1 MKVWLVMKE
10 DDRYHVTSW
19 VICSIHSSKESAEE
33 AMKVCKAKN
42 TYYDYDVEEH
52 EVLP

>member
-19 VICSIHSSKESAEE
+19 VICSVHSSKESAEE
-33 AMKVCKAKN
+33 ALKVYQTKH
-42 TYYDYDVEEH
+42 TYYDHSVEEH